1 MADENNAPNL
11 VAERVIDNPSSSQ
24 QNIGNETLDDV
35 QSVASSANSLQMSM
49 LENKLESEMIKMSRM
64 VKDTI
69 SGLTEQMNQKL
80 NEVNT
85 KFNNLLADLVPTGQ
99 NSNVNSSVA
108 QPIRHNP
115 DSVEPPIVRSTQPKG
130 DHTQCKMKPQNFN
143 GTTDFD
149 EFLSQFEITCEIN
162 GWQYREKSLYLASCL
177 SGDARSLLSELD
189 HDGRR
194 DYNTLIEKLANRI
207 GSVNRSEIY
216 RTQLKSK
223 VRNKGESIPELA
235 QAIKKLVRQAYPGVN
250 KDVIETLA
258 IDNFVDALTDSDIRL
273 RVRELGPKTLAD
285 AERTALRLESHKIAD
300 KQRLR
305 LVGQIDTNGRQN
317 YNEHHG
323 ESSDSFKTLQNSI
336 NSLSDHVKDLKTQ
349 NRQNESNRRFVNGK
363 SQNNSNFGWT
373 NRSRQNNP
381 PPSYNLHRR
390 TVGQNR
396 GNNFHSNTHQN
407 RSPQTLRAGAND
419 FVRRNRQNNDNQAV
433 NYNNRNGSTQF
444 ANNQGNWNQSVW
456 GAANRHH

>member
-1 MADENNAPNL
+1 
-11 VAERVIDNPSSSQ
+11 
-24 QNIGNETLDDV
+24 
-35 QSVASSANSLQMSM
+35 
-49 LENKLESEMIKMSRM
+49 
-64 VKDTI
+64 
-69 SGLTEQMNQKL
+69 MNR
-80 NEVNT
+80 
-85 KFNNLLADLVPTGQ
+85 F
-99 NSNVNSSVA
+99 
-108 QPIRHNP
+108 
-115 DSVEPPIVRSTQPKG
+115 
-130 DHTQCKMKPQNFN
+130 
-143 GTTDFD
+143 
-149 EFLSQFEITCEIN
+149 
-162 GWQYREKSLYLASCL
+162 
-177 SGDARSLLSELD
+177 
-189 HDGRR
+189 
-194 DYNTLIEKLANRI
+194 
-207 GSVNRSEIY
+207 EIY

-273 RVRELGPKTLAD
+273 RVRELSPKTLAD
-285 AERTALRLESHKIAD
+285 AERRTALRLESHKIAD
-300 KQRLR
+300 KQRSR

-317 YNEHHG
+317 YNEHQG

-363 SQNNSNFGWT
+363 SQNNSNFGWA

-390 TVGQNR
+390 TIGQNR
-396 GNNFHSNTHQN
+396 GNNFHSNTYQN

-419 FVRRNRQNNDNQAV
+419 FVRRNRQNKGNQAV